1 MRLNNHNQVND
12 VIVVTKRRK
21 ANIVC
26 EGLVGEV
33 TNIGNDIPI
42 CKNSVREACKLHVN
56 INNVTDN
63 RSIKT
68 EGYREYTI

>member
-1 MRLNNHNQVND
+1 MRLNSLVQVND
-12 VIVVTKRRK
+12 AKVVKKRRMV
-21 ANIVC
+21 NLVC
-26 EGLVGEV
+26 EGLGGEV